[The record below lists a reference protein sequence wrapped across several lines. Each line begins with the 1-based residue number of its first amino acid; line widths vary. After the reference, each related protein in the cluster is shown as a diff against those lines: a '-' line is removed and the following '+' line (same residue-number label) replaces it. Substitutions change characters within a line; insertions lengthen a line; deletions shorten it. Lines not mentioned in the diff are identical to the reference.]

1 MLKSQ
6 EMRKLAPEMDPLRI
20 GTGWKKEDL
29 EKPQIMVE
37 STYGDSHPGSGHL
50 NLLVEE
56 VRKGVAE
63 AGGFGA
69 RYFCTDICDGE
80 SQGTDGINYSLASR
94 EMIANMIEI
103 HANATPF
110 DGGVYLSS
118 CDKGMPGNLIG
129 LARVDIPA
137 VVVPG
142 GTMNAGP
149 EMLTLEQLGMYSAKF
164 ERGEIDEEKL
174 DWAKCNACPSCGACS
189 FIGTAS
195 TMQIMA
201 EAARIICLGPAA
213 KKQQKERPGRRIRRT
228 EARIYQYLCLW
239 GIDAGLGWETAA
251 TDAELARRF
260 PAVEPGE
267 YTRVCH
273 LIEKHI
279 YGEILLSPYEERTL
293 NHFLEKLTEPVPGCS
308 WKMRLKLRY
317 ACLRRVNTK
326 KKKRKHSAFQQK

>member
-1 MLKSQ
+1 MLHLF
-6 EMRKLAPEMDPLRI
+6 RKWSEVQILSRRMWCWRTIRCRRSRLPV
-20 GTGWKKEDL
+20 WKTERARQA
-29 EKPQIMVE
+29 KPFFRYWRSVSLFLLGLLGVLLILL
-37 STYGDSHPGSGHL
+37 T
-50 NLLVEE
+50 LLV
-56 VRKGVAE
+56 
-63 AGGFGA
+63 
-69 RYFCTDICDGE
+69 
-80 SQGTDGINYSLASR
+80 
-94 EMIANMIEI
+94 IA
-103 HANATPF
+103 
-110 DGGVYLSS
+110 
-118 CDKGMPGNLIG
+118 
-129 LARVDIPA
+129 
-137 VVVPG
+137 
-142 GTMNAGP
+142 
-149 EMLTLEQLGMYSAKF
+149 
-164 ERGEIDEEKL
+164 
-174 DWAKCNACPSCGACS
+174 
-189 FIGTAS
+189 
-195 TMQIMA
+195 A

-279 YGEILLSPYEERTL
+279 YGESLLSPYEERTL
-293 NHFLEKLTEPVPGCS
+293 NHFLEKLMEPVPGCS